1 MTSHDLSRWMW
12 SEAVSLVEQADRLQR
27 QFVRPAQ
34 AVAVAWEPPVDVV
47 ETAQSV
53 RVCVALPGAQ
63 PDSVAVVLESGAIA
77 ISARR
82 PFPLTV
88 LESEQGARIRALEIP
103 HGRFERRIALPVQA
117 LDLVGKSLQDGC
129 LTLTF
134 KRKDMP

>member
-1 MTSHDLSRWMW
+1 MSSRDLSRWMW
-12 SEAVSLVEQADRLQR
+12 SEALSLIEQADRLQR

-34 AVAVAWEPPVDVV
+34 ARVPTWEPPADVV
-47 ETAQSV
+47 ETAHSL
-53 RVCVALPGAQ
+53 RVCVALPGAH
-63 PDSVAVVLESGAIA
+63 PESVSVVLESGAIV

-82 PFPLTV
+82 PFPLTGQ
-88 LESEQGARIRALEIP
+88 ESEYGARIRALEIP
-103 HGRFERRIALPVQA
+103 YGRFERRIALPVQA